1 MITWVPHW
9 FWLWVTLECG
19 AVGAAVDGG
28 HAVGHVAD
36 IVEEITPSVTKAKQ
50 QETDSKKIAD
60 VAENLNVENSVKNLM
75 ESDVISKLVK
85 DGKVEV
91 KGCRL
96 TSILVKSNTL
106 RTTLKH
112 KLPKAN
118 PALLLPKLN
127 KKVSF
132 YKN

>member
-1 MITWVPHW
+1 MGHTQ
-9 FWLWVTLECG
+9 CG

-50 QETDSKKIAD
+50 QETDSKKD
-60 VAENLNVENSVKNLM
+60 RYVQNLNVENSVKNLM

-91 KGCRL
+91 KGCKYDINTGKIQYFEDNTQTQ
-96 TSILVKSNTL
+96 TSQGESSAASS
-106 RTTLKH
+106 
-112 KLPKAN
+112 KAQ
-118 PALLLPKLN
+118 
-127 KKVSF
+127 
-132 YKN
+132 